1 MGAGSSGNHHP
12 STPATT
18 NGHATPVARSAM
30 RPSSF
35 TPSTSAAA
43 GHATPQAHAKTALPS
58 HLSRSTGPPSSPL
71 TNNGIPDTPSS
82 SSSVR
87 FEDRQ
92 NALEVAETLNGHLPS
107 IVGSATESSTSRI
120 ALVSNANPKDYV
132 YRYMFE
138 KVTERAAGRPIQV
151 MF

>member
-1 MGAGSSGNHHP
+1 MGASSSSNHHP
-12 STPATT
+12 STPAGTY
-18 NGHATPVARSAM
+18 GHATPLARSAM

-35 TPSTSAAA
+35 TPSSATA
-43 GHATPQAHAKTALPS
+43 GHATPQAHAKAALPS

-71 TNNGIPDTPSS
+71 TPNGNLDTPSS

-138 KVTERAAGRPIQV
+138 KVTERAAGKRLYITI
-151 MF
+151 